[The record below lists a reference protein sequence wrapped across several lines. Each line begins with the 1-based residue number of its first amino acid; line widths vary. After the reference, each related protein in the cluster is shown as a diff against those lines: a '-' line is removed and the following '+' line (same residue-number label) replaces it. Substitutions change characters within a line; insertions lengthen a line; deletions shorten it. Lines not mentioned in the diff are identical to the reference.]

1 MVSGGRVGRNRLAG
15 SSSPRLSLIANRVT
29 GESADIASTS
39 PLINES
45 AMMFHDARLGRCE
58 LNRQCCWQ
66 AERHTVDAR
75 IGRGRVQA

>member
-15 SSSPRLSLIANRVT
+15 SSSPRLSLIAPVT
-29 GESADIASTS
+29 GEFADITSTS
-39 PLINES
+39 PLINEF

-58 LNRQCCWQ
+58 LNRECCWQ